1 MIARTQHRNIT
12 EWLGKGK
19 AVIVIGPRQ
28 VGKTTLVRRIT
39 QNLNLKTL
47 WLTGDDPE
55 TRSLL
60 DNVSLARL
68 QNIIGQNEVVVVDE
82 AQRFTNAGLMLKLV
96 TDHLPQVQL
105 FVTGSSSL
113 DLAAQTKES
122 LTGRKIEFHLYPL
135 SFVEMCAE
143 HGYLTERSLLEHRM
157 LYGYYPEVVQ
167 NDPPQAQKIL
177 NDLSDGLMYKDL
189 LSLDQIKK
197 PSLLVKLLQALA
209 LQVGSEV
216 RYLEVAQTIGADQV
230 LFCPGGVVQETGAA
244 NFMLIDA
251 ERVLNATGAW
261 SIELNRSLG
270 IALPNHPHRHEI
282 MSSEPLKPFL
292 DPLVVDLSTGLYFS
306 QSTRGEIVAGITME
320 DDGPPA
326 TEVDLRSSRRF
337 LSHLGR
343 ALCHIMPVASQ
354 LRVLRQWAGPY
365 DVSPDGDAIVGPSPG
380 VPRLYQVCGF
390 TGHGFMMAPAV
401 GKLVAELLATGK
413 RHPMLDRWDPARFGR
428 GDTGRR
434 EDMIIG

>member
-28 VGKTTLVRRIT
+28 VGKTTLVREIT
-39 QNLNLKTL
+39 QHLASTVL
-47 WLTGDDPE
+47 WLTGDDPA
-55 TRSLL
+55 TRAQM
-60 DNVSLARL
+60 DNISLARL
-68 QNIIGQNEVVVVDE
+68 QNLLGQHEVVVVDE
-82 AQRFTNAGLMLKLV
+82 AQRFTNTGLMLKLI
-96 TDHLPQVQL
+96 TDHLPHLQL

-167 NDPPQAQKIL
+167 HDPLRAQKIL

-216 RYLEVAQTIGADQV
+216 RYLEVAQTIGADPLTVERYIDLLEQSFV
-230 LFCPGGVVQETGAA
+230 LFRLPSLSRNARNEIKKGRKIYFYDNGIRNAILKNFSPLALRNDTGALWE
-244 NFMLIDA
+244 NFLLA
-251 ERVLNATGAW
+251 ERMKRNAYSDYFCNTYFWRTTSQQEIDYVEDANGQLHAFEFKW
-261 SIELNRSLG
+261 QQKKLTRFPAAFLENYPGSPTTAITQDNFDAFVG
-270 IALPNHPHRHEI
+270 I
-282 MSSEPLKPFL
+282 
-292 DPLVVDLSTGLYFS
+292 
-306 QSTRGEIVAGITME
+306 
-320 DDGPPA
+320 
-326 TEVDLRSSRRF
+326 
-337 LSHLGR
+337 
-343 ALCHIMPVASQ
+343 
-354 LRVLRQWAGPY
+354 
-365 DVSPDGDAIVGPSPG
+365 
-380 VPRLYQVCGF
+380 
-390 TGHGFMMAPAV
+390 
-401 GKLVAELLATGK
+401 
-413 RHPMLDRWDPARFGR
+413 
-428 GDTGRR
+428 
-434 EDMIIG
+434 